1 MSRTYAV
8 DAKRWEHG
16 WELHVEGLGVT
27 QSRSLH
33 SAARMALEYI
43 SLIEGISD
51 ESTIDVEIR
60 PQIENALSKE
70 VIAARKAVHEL
81 AERQREVAS
90 LARRSEGPSRV
101 RPIRR
106 GHRSCARRLAS
117 AGLPTVERLT
127 NGRTCARPQS
137 RRPQG
142 RGGINSGPLSTG
154 TSQ

>member
-1 MSRTYAV
+1 MSRTYTV

-33 SAARMALEYI
+33 SAARMAREYI

-60 PQIENALSKE
+60 PQIENALSEE

-81 AERQREVAS
+81 GERQREVATLWRTAAKD
-90 LARRSEGPSRV
+90 LAESGLSGADIAVVLAVSPQRV
-101 RPIRR
+101 
-106 GHRSCARRLAS
+106 
-117 AGLPTVERLT
+117 
-127 NGRTCARPQS
+127 
-137 RRPQG
+137 
-142 RGGINSGPLSTG
+142 
-154 TSQ
+154 SQLLNA

>member
-1 MSRTYAV
+1 MSRTYTV

-33 SAARMALEYI
+33 SAARMAREYI

-60 PQIENALSKE
+60 PQIENALGKE

-81 AERQREVAS
+81 AEQQREVATLS
-90 LARRSEGPSRV
+90 RAAAKDLAESGLSGADIAVVLAVSPQRV
-101 RPIRR
+101 
-106 GHRSCARRLAS
+106 
-117 AGLPTVERLT
+117 
-127 NGRTCARPQS
+127 
-137 RRPQG
+137 
-142 RGGINSGPLSTG
+142 
-154 TSQ
+154 SQLLNA

>member
-1 MSRTYAV
+1 MSRTYTV

-33 SAARMALEYI
+33 SAARMAREYI

-60 PQIENALSKE
+60 PQIENALSEE

-81 AERQREVAS
+81 AEQQREVATLS
-90 LARRSEGPSRV
+90 RTAAKDLAESGLSGADIAVVLAVSPQRV
-101 RPIRR
+101 
-106 GHRSCARRLAS
+106 
-117 AGLPTVERLT
+117 
-127 NGRTCARPQS
+127 
-137 RRPQG
+137 
-142 RGGINSGPLSTG
+142 
-154 TSQ
+154 SQLLNA